1 MQIEIQK
8 DTSKKIEETARILG
22 IKNKELI
29 DRAILLYLDNINKFI
44 ELKQETKEWD
54 VLSDDALINFE
65 DSL

>member
-1 MQIEIQK
+1 MQIEIQN